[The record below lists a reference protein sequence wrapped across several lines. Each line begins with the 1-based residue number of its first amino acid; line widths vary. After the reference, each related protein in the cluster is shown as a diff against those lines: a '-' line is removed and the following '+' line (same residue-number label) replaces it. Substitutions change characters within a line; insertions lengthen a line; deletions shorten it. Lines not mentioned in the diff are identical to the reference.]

1 MVGIGSNEASELIRI
16 PKGRKRAV
24 NQTNNLAEFDFRG
37 CAPQPVAAL
46 RAPNAF
52 HDACV
57 LELQQ
62 INSRNF
68 SGKSLSMA
76 MSRILTVSV
85 PYRRP
90 RVIIACS
97 A

>member
-1 MVGIGSNEASELIRI
+1 MVGIAGDQASELICI

-52 HDACV
+52 HDARV

-62 INSRNF
+62 DQLKNF

-76 MSRILTVSV
+76 MSRIFTVSV